1 MNTYYVTYTYQNGFS
16 HTVLVQAANRVAT
29 YEVCKDILPDFD
41 KIVSIHCELE
51 RPMKFSN
58 YFYISYCK
66 MYGMHRGMYT
76 GGCLDSTTLE
86 DAKEIARTEA
96 YDVVTGY
103 DCIMSD
109 IHDNLNEEF
118 GYDETPE
125 DPDEEYLD
133 ALEDAIEDE
142 CEYSLYEITP
152 EGEEHR
158 DEMEA
163 NYESYENYVKA
174 GWLIPIDERP
184 FEFYWAPDSAI

>member
-1 MNTYYVTYTYQNGFS
+1 
-16 HTVLVQAANRVAT
+16 
-29 YEVCKDILPDFD
+29 
-41 KIVSIHCELE
+41 
-51 RPMKFSN
+51 MKRSN
-58 YFYISYCK
+58 YFYIAHSQ
-66 MYGMHRGMYT
+66 MYGMLHGTHT
-76 GGCLDSTTLE
+76 GGCLDNVTLE
-86 DAKEIARTEA
+86 EAKEIARTEA

-109 IHDNLNEEF
+109 IYDSLNEEF
-118 GYDETPE
+118 GYDETQE

-152 EGEEHR
+152 EGEERR

-163 NYESYENYVKA
+163 NYESYEDYLKA

-184 FEFYWAPDSAI
+184 FEFYFTTDSAI

>member
-1 MNTYYVTYTYQNGFS
+1 
-16 HTVLVQAANRVAT
+16 
-29 YEVCKDILPDFD
+29 
-41 KIVSIHCELE
+41 
-51 RPMKFSN
+51 MKRSN
-58 YFYISYCK
+58 YFYVAYSQ
-66 MYGMHRGMYT
+66 MYGMLHGMHT
-76 GGCLDSTTLE
+76 GGCLDNVTLE
-86 DAKEIARTEA
+86 EAKEIARTEA

-103 DCIMSD
+103 DRIMSD
-109 IHDNLNEEF
+109 IYDSLNEEF
-118 GYDETPE
+118 GYDKTQE

-163 NYESYENYVKA
+163 NYESYEDFLKA

-184 FEFYWAPDSAI
+184 FEFYFATDSAI